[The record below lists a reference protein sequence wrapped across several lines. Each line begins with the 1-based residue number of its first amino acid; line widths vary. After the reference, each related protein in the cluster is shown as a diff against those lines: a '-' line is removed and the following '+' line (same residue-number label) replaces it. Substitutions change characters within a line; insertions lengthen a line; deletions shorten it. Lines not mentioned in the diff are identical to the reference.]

1 MSPARP
7 SRPPGHRRARTGR
20 CRAPPSRR
28 SLMEALARRGNLA
41 EALRAYE
48 RLRVLLR
55 EELGVAPS
63 PDLQAA
69 HRRLLLQS
77 ADS

>member
-1 MSPARP
+1 
-7 SRPPGHRRARTGR
+7 
-20 CRAPPSRR
+20 
-28 SLMEALARRGNLA
+28 MEALARRGNLA
-41 EALRAYE
+41 EALRASE
-48 RLRVLLR
+48 RLRALLR

-69 HRRLLLQS
+69 HRRLLLHS